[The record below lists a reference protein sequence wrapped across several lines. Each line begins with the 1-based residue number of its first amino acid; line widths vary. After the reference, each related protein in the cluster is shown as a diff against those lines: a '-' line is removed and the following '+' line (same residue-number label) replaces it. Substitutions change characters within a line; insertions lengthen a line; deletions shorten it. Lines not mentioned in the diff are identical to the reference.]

1 MQQNSSQSER
11 NQRNLTQ
18 HLLARI
24 RSLTT
29 RVVIYGSISIFL
41 IGGILVAISYA
52 PFFPSSSDLLT
63 GLIRGLGEGLMTGI
77 IITGFFSFLVIRYPE
92 KVRGDIDKLFTQ
104 DVRSKLTTL
113 QKDVTTQTK
122 ELTTL
127 QKDATAQTKQLTTGQ
142 EDAMAQMKQ
151 MIALLN
157 STKGLIDVPDSMK
170 VLDGKGI
177 SRVYESRSEA
187 VEDMILDVR
196 DQVTHIRIM
205 GISLSSLIRYR
216 DSRLYKVWDEI
227 TKYVK
232 SNVDQ
237 AHPRSS
243 RLEIKVLLI
252 DPECLGAQ
260 LRSRWESAHPQHP
273 GRLSTLVADVL
284 LTAQTLQD
292 FMKTIPTSPEAGISF
307 EVRLYRLPP
316 QLFLL
321 STDKVSYVMPYY
333 FWRGAEDMPLF
344 KLANIE
350 AQLSQ
355 GMYDHFDLIWQK
367 ASISLEQFLEEH
379 HVGLDKGMYECGAIN
394 VYDSLE
400 KARKRILHLLG
411 NVEERVYIQGISLN
425 STLGGIDGSQPDDL
439 LHVIGDLVRRG
450 KEVKILLLDPES
462 EQAKFRAFREW
473 CLQKRQPDTF
483 KQYQKQASEKL
494 YWDTNETI
502 RKLAAL
508 QYDLLHQNAKI
519 DTLSIMKY
527 DAAPCC
533 FMFLVDNTVLVEQ
546 YIYGIVT
553 RDRPNGQSPSIL
565 GGEMPLVEYVSQPG
579 DLYEARP
586 DKRVFEMMKDHFNF
600 VFKHYAHPIEGLV
613 TAPDNVKQPS
623 SA

>member
-1 MQQNSSQSER
+1 MPRGTNQQNSGQIEK
-11 NQRNLTQ
+11 NQHIWTRQ
-18 HLLARI
+18 LLARI

-29 RVVIYGSISIFL
+29 TVVIYGSIVIFL
-41 IGGILVAISYA
+41 VGVILISISYA
-52 PFFPSSSDLLT
+52 PFFTSSSDLFT
-63 GLIRGLGEGLMTGI
+63 GLLRGIGEGLVTGI
-77 IITGFFSFLVIRYPE
+77 IITGLASFLVTRYPE
-92 KVRGDIDKLFTQ
+92 KVQGDIDKFFTQ
-104 DVRSKLTTL
+104 EVQNKMTALQKDITTQTKGLTTL

-122 ELTTL
+122 GLTTF
-127 QKDATAQTKQLTTGQ
+127 QKDV
-142 EDAMAQMKQ
+142 MAQMKQ
-151 MIALLN
+151 LIA
-157 STKGLIDVPDSMK
+157 IPHSMK
-170 VLDGKGI
+170 VLDDKGI

-187 VEDMILDVR
+187 VEDMVLDLR

-216 DSRLYKVWDEI
+216 DAPLYKVWDEI

-260 LRSRWESAHPQHP
+260 LRSWWESEHPQHP
-273 GRLSTLVADVL
+273 VRVDAKLKPISSLSPLKSDVL
-284 LTAQTLQD
+284 QTAHALQN
-292 FMKTIPTSPEAGISF
+292 FMKTIPTSPDAGISF

-350 AQLSQ
+350 SQLSQ

-394 VYDSLE
+394 VYDTLE
-400 KARKRILHLLG
+400 KARKRMLHLLG
-411 NVEERVYIQGISLN
+411 NAKERVCIQGVSLN
-425 STLGGIDGSQPDDL
+425 STLGGSQQDDL
-439 LHVIGDLVRRG
+439 VPVIADLVGRG
-450 KEVKILLLDPES
+450 IEVKILMLDPES

-473 CLQKRQPDTF
+473 SLQEHQPDITF
-483 KQYQKQASEKL
+483 EQYQKQASEKL
-494 YWDTNETI
+494 YWDTNATI
-502 RKLAAL
+502 DRLATL
-508 QYDLLHQNAKI
+508 QHDLLHQNVKI
-519 DTLSIMKY
+519 DTFSTMKY

-546 YIYGIVT
+546 YSYGIVVT
-553 RDRPNGQSPSIL
+553 GKIIPTIL
-565 GGEMPLVEYVSQPG
+565 GGEMPLVEYVGQPG
-579 DLYEARP
+579 DLYETRQ

-600 VFKHYAHPIEGLV
+600 VFDHYAHPIDRLV
-613 TAPDNVKQPS
+613 TAPDNVTQPS